1 MVMYIFVFQRD
12 HSIQKLEDVTNTVQ
26 KTLSD
31 LCMCNIT
38 SDNIDDEFFTCFDP
52 SSLYVTYRAR
62 LSCVPDS
69 HILVSYI
76 EDWVSGGASV
86 LVQGVQIRLDT
97 VCPVSITSF
106 GDGECS
112 ESPTPATSQSS
123 SDNTSTTRS
132 TTDNT
137 ASTTTDNTAAII
149 GGVVV
154 AIVLII
160 AVLVFGMTVL
170 ILVWK
175 SRHGNQK
182 TEE

>member
-1 MVMYIFVFQRD
+1 
-12 HSIQKLEDVTNTVQ
+12 
-26 KTLSD
+26 
-31 LCMCNIT
+31 MCNIT
-38 SDNIDDEFFTCFDP
+38 SDNIDGEFFTCFNP

-62 LSCVPDS
+62 LSGIPDGL
-69 HILVSYI
+69 ILVSYI

-106 GDGECS
+106 DDGECS
-112 ESPTPATSQSS
+112 ESPTSASCQSS
-123 SDNTSTTRS
+123 S
-132 TTDNT
+132 
-137 ASTTTDNTAAII
+137 DNTAAII

-154 AIVLII
+154 VIVLII

>member
-1 MVMYIFVFQRD
+1 
-12 HSIQKLEDVTNTVQ
+12 
-26 KTLSD
+26 
-31 LCMCNIT
+31 MCNIT

-62 LSCVPDS
+62 LSGVPDS

-106 GDGECS
+106 DDGECS
-112 ESPTPATSQSS
+112 ESPTSATSQCSS
-123 SDNTSTTRS
+123 
-132 TTDNT
+132 
-137 ASTTTDNTAAII
+137 DNTAAII
-149 GGVVV
+149 GGVV

-170 ILVWK
+170 ILVWE